1 VNLPHTWNIGRHD
14 NYLGKAW
21 YFRSFETPLQPTN
34 LHVKLH
40 FGATFYASR
49 IWFNGTEVG

>member
-14 NYLGKAW
+14 NYLGKSW

-40 FGATFYASR
+40 FRATFYASR

>member
-1 VNLPHTWNIGRHD
+1 MNLPHTWNIGRHD

-40 FGATFYASR
+40 FRATFYASR